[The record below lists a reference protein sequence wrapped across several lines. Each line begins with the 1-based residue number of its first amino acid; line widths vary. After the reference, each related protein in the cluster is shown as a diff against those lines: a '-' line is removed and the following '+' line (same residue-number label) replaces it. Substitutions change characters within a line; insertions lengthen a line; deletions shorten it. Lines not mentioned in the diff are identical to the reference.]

1 MHIRDTEHAELLLDE
16 VGAYQQAITESG
28 ADPRGGAD
36 AILERFSAVVAY
48 LLSQGYELDSIREQL
63 IYPMR
68 DWAVFTIA
76 PRWIRPEAGD
86 PNDPQSA
93 GAPSKY
99 LYDKITGYTKQF
111 EPSS

>member
-1 MHIRDTEHAELLLDE
+1 MYVRDTEHAKLLLDE
-16 VGAYQQAITESG
+16 VGSYQQAITEHG

-36 AILERFSAVVAY
+36 EILERFSAVVDH
-48 LLSQGYELDSIREQL
+48 LLAQGSDLNSVREQL
-63 IYPMR
+63 IHPMR

-86 PNDPQSA
+86 PTDPGSA

-99 LYDKITGYTKQF
+99 LYDRIVGYVQQF
-111 EPSS
+111 ESGA